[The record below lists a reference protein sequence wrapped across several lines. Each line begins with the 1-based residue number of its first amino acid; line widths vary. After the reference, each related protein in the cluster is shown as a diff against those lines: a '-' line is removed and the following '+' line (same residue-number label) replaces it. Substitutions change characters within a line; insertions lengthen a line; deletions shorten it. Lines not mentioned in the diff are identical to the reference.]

1 VPWGVE
7 FAAEVEIAAEV
18 LDSAA
23 VAEGCGSDPGPDAR
37 RRRGFAG
44 GAGAG
49 GVVGLLSSGCDREFF
64 LAMAFLNTQITTIVQ
79 ARRRKNRRTGMLLRR
94 HDVVLQ
100 TIRQRKGRSCLYL
113 SSLRIPVSGMRT
125 QSGRLFNSYSSSY
138 TALSSTN
145 ARSNRV
151 NAYGGGS
158 SSDVP
163 ILEV

>member
-1 VPWGVE
+1 VE
-7 FAAEVEIAAEV
+7 IPAEVEIAAEL

-23 VAEGCGSDPGPDAR
+23 VADGCGSDPVPDAR
-37 RRRGFAG
+37 LRRGFA
-44 GAGAG
+44 AGAG
-49 GVVGLLSSGCDREFF
+49 EGGVVLLSLGCDRELF
-64 LAMAFLNTQITTIVQ
+64 LAMAFLIMQITTIVQ

>member
-64 LAMAFLNTQITTIVQ
+64 LAMAFLNTQITTLVH
-79 ARRRKNRRTGMLLRR
+79 ARRRKNRRTEMVLRR

-100 TIRQRKGRSCLYL
+100 TIRQRKGISAAPLPQQFQDPGQRNADPI
-113 SSLRIPVSGMRT
+113 RPVVQLVLELVHGLIEHERT
-125 QSGRLFNSYSSSY
+125 
-138 TALSSTN
+138 
-145 ARSNRV
+145 
-151 NAYGGGS
+151 
-158 SSDVP
+158 
-163 ILEV
+163 E